1 MDLNTCRIAGLFETF
16 PLPQLFGAV
25 FLTSIAAAIALAL
38 LVRPIRG
45 LMSGVH

>member
-1 MDLNTCRIAGLFETF
+1 
-16 PLPQLFGAV
+16 LPQLFGAV
-25 FLTSIAAAIALAL
+25 FLTSIAAAIVLAL

>member
-1 MDLNTCRIAGLFETF
+1 MAGLFETF

-25 FLTSIAAAIALAL
+25 FLTTTVAAVVLAL
-38 LVRPIRG
+38 LVRAHPR